1 MIFLK
6 ALLRPGRFDRHILID
21 FPDVEERQEIFEQHL
36 KSIALEHPP
45 SHYSRRLAHLTPG
58 FSGADIAN
66 VCNEA
71 ALHAARNKQK
81 KVTRT
86 DLEYAVERLVGGTEK
101 RSHAMSPEERQV
113 VAYHESGHA
122 LVGWLLK
129 HTDALLKI
137 TIVPRTNLALG
148 FAQYLPKDQKLYSQE
163 ELFDRMCMALGG
175 RVAESLT
182 FNRVTTGAQNDLER
196 VTKMAYAQVREYG
209 MNQLVGLVSFTED
222 EIKELG
228 RRPFSKKMA
237 ALIDEEARRLVAKAY
252 KHTEE
257 VLLKNKDK
265 LQMVSNLIVFIL
277 KFFY

>member
-1 MIFLK
+1 MNGESFVIK
-6 ALLRPGRFDRHILID
+6 
-21 FPDVEERQEIFEQHL
+21 
-36 KSIALEHPP
+36 
-45 SHYSRRLAHLTPG
+45 
-58 FSGADIAN
+58 
-66 VCNEA
+66 
-71 ALHAARNKQK
+71 NKQF
-81 KVTRT
+81 
-86 DLEYAVERLVGGTEK
+86 RLGGTEK
-101 RSHAMSPEERQV
+101 RSHAMSPEEREV

-148 FAQYLPKDQKLYSQE
+148 FAQYLPKDQKLFSQE
-163 ELFDRMCMALGG
+163 EVSVCNFWSGIFHDFLQLFDRMCMALGG

-182 FNRVTTGAQNDLER
+182 FNKVTTGAQNDLEK

-209 MNQLVGLVSFTED
+209 MNEPVGLVSFTEE

-237 ALIDEEARRLVAKAY
+237 AIIDEEARRLVAKAY
-252 KHTEE
+252 KRTEE

-265 LQMVSNLIVFIL
+265 LKMVFYDFVVGEILAINVVFL
-277 KFFY
+277 F